1 MFLILISRKS
11 SAILPRSVHTDF
23 ILSRKEAARVFRK
36 VAAFAQIFLP
46 ASTSNMVPSVR
57 MEIEAITTLELEEK
71 LREKELSDVADIVK
85 GT

>member
-1 MFLILISRKS
+1 M
-11 SAILPRSVHTDF
+11 
-23 ILSRKEAARVFRK
+23 
-36 VAAFAQIFLP
+36 P
-46 ASTSNMVPSVR
+46 ASTCNMVYSVR